1 MAKIKIAQ
9 NPTFS
14 AAVQMPRV
22 GGEPVEV
29 QFEFRYFDRLALA
42 EMFDRWNQAREQLT
56 EQAKEG
62 ATWAEVTSSE
72 VKLQADQLK
81 EIVQGWDLEDEF
93 TDEAVHQLVLTCTG
107 APKAVIEAYQAAYA
121 PARLGN

>member
-14 AAVQMPRV
+14 APVQMPRV

-62 ATWAEVTSSE
+62 ATWAEVTSGE
-72 VKLQADQLK
+72 VKLQDDQLK
-81 EIVQGWDLEDEF
+81 EIVHGWDLEDEF

-121 PARLGN
+121 PARLGK

>member
-29 QFEFRYFDRLALA
+29 QFEFRYLDRLALA

-81 EIVQGWDLEDEF
+81 EIVQGWGLEDEF
-93 TDEAVHQLVLTCTG
+93 TDEAVHQLALTCTG

>member
-14 AAVQMPRV
+14 AAVQIPRV
-22 GGEPVEV
+22 GGEAVEV

-42 EMFDRWNQAREQLT
+42 EMFDRWNQAREQLA
-56 EQAKEG
+56 EKAKEG
-62 ATWAEVTSSE
+62 ASWAQVTSGE

-81 EIVQGWDLEDEF
+81 EIVHSWDLEDEL
-93 TDEAVHQLVLTCTG
+93 TDDALHQLVLTCTA
-107 APKAVIEAYQAAYA
+107 APKAVIDAYQNAYS

>member
-29 QFEFRYFDRLALA
+29 QFEFRYLDRLALA

-81 EIVQGWDLEDEF
+81 EIVQGWGLEDEF
-93 TDEAVHQLVLTCTG
+93 TGEAVHQLVLTCAG